1 MRTLDRDLECRSEL
15 AKSKGKEASMS
26 IDEIVHT
33 CSNEDVARAAVAS
46 IGVSF
51 ASRVKS
57 AADSAG
63 VTVGVYAARAV
74 RSFAAVASVG
84 GRSEVASAMARSDQP
99 ILRGLE
105 VILSREL
112 DEPGLLDGRD
122 WRNITPSLGTRRDA
136 ARGCCYP

>member
-1 MRTLDRDLECRSEL
+1 
-15 AKSKGKEASMS
+15 MS

-46 IGVSF
+46 IGFSF

-57 AADSAG
+57 AADGAG
-63 VTVGVYAARAV
+63 VSVGVFAARAV
-74 RSFAAVASVG
+74 RSFASVASTA
-84 GRSEVASAMARSDQP
+84 GRLEVMRAMVRSDQP

-112 DEPGLLDGRD
+112 DESGLLEAGD
-122 WRNITPSLGTRRDA
+122 WRDVRSSVPSRHDA
-136 ARGCCYP
+136 ATGCFYP